1 MEAMIFA
8 AGLGTRL
15 QPLTNDRPKALV
27 EVCGQTLLHHCITML
42 ESNGA
47 ERIVINVH
55 HFADKMKNY
64 IGNLKCKADIVI
76 SDESSLLL
84 DTGGGLKKA
93 IGLFSG
99 KEPIVIANVDILTNI
114 DLRQMMKQHID
125 SKADATLAIRQRQSS
140 RQLLFDNDWQLGGWQ
155 NIKTGESIIVSK
167 SNQLKPFAFSGIH
180 IMSPTLFDKFPAD
193 KVFPIIPHYLNLAKE
208 YKIIGYQHDN
218 DYWFDAGSV
227 EKIAEAEKFLNT
239 NKY

>member
-15 QPLTNDRPKALV
+15 RPLTNDRPKALV
-27 EVCGQTLLHHCITML
+27 EVCGKTLLQHCIEML
-42 ESNGA
+42 IGNGA
-47 ERIVINVH
+47 TRIVINVH
-55 HFADKMKNY
+55 HFAEMMKTH
-64 IGNLKCKADIVI
+64 IANLKYNIDIQI
-76 SDESSLLL
+76 SDESQLLL

-114 DLRQMMKQHID
+114 DLRQMMQQHID

-140 RQLLFDNDWQLGGWQ
+140 RQLLFDTDWQLGGWQ

-167 SNQLKPFAFSGIH
+167 SKQLKPFAFSGIH

-193 KVFPIIPHYLNLAKE
+193 EVFPIIPHYLSLAKKH
-208 YKIIGYQHDN
+208 KIIGYQHDN

>member
-15 QPLTNDRPKALV
+15 RPLTNDRPKALV
-27 EVCGQTLLHHCITML
+27 DVCGQTLLQHCITML
-42 ESNGA
+42 ENNGA
-47 ERIVINVH
+47 DRIVVNVH

-64 IGNLKCKADIVI
+64 IGNLKCKADIAI
-76 SDESSLLL
+76 SDESGLLL

-93 IGLFSG
+93 VSLFSG

-114 DLRQMMKQHID
+114 NLRKMMQQHID

-140 RQLLFDNDWQLGGWQ
+140 RVLLFDSQMQLGGWQ
-155 NIKTGESIIVSK
+155 NVKTGESIIVSNCK
-167 SNQLKPFAFSGIH
+167 ELKPFAFSGIH
-180 IMSPTLFDKFPAD
+180 IMSPSLFSQFPAD
-193 KVFPIIPHYLNLAKE
+193 EVFPIIPHYLNLAKSH
-208 YKIIGYQHDN
+208 KIVGYQHDS

-227 EKIAEAEKFLNT
+227 EKIAEAESYLKR
-239 NKY
+239 KP

>member
-15 QPLTNDRPKALV
+15 RPLTNDKPKALV
-27 EVCGQTLLHHCITML
+27 EVCGQTLLQHCITML
-42 ESNGA
+42 ENNGA
-47 ERIVINVH
+47 KRIVVNVH
-55 HFADKMKNY
+55 HFADKMKDF
-64 IGNLKCKADIVI
+64 IGSLKCKADISI
-76 SDESSLLL
+76 SDESNLLL

-99 KEPIVIANVDILTNI
+99 SEPIVIANVDILTNI
-114 DLRQMMKQHID
+114 NLRQMMQQHID

-140 RQLLFDNDWQLGGWQ
+140 RVLLFDSQMQLGGWK
-155 NIKTGESIIVSK
+155 NIKTGESIIVS
-167 SNQLKPFAFSGIH
+167 NETELKQFAFSGIH

-193 KVFPIIPHYLNLAKE
+193 EVFPIIPHYLKLAKNH
-208 YKIIGYQHDN
+208 KIVGYQHDN

-227 EKIAEAEKFLNT
+227 EKIAEAERFLSNS
-239 NKY
+239 KS

>member
-15 QPLTNDRPKALV
+15 RPLTKDRPKALV
-27 EVCGQTLLHHCITML
+27 EVCGKTLLKHCIEML
-42 ESNGA
+42 ISNGA
-47 ERIVINVH
+47 TRIVINVH
-55 HFADKMKNY
+55 HFAEMMKEYISNLNY
-64 IGNLKCKADIVI
+64 NIDIQI
-76 SDESSLLL
+76 SDESQLLL

-114 DLRQMMKQHID
+114 NLRQMMQQHID

-140 RQLLFDNDWQLGGWQ
+140 RVLLFDNQMQLGGWQ
-155 NIKTGESIIVSK
+155 NVKTGESIIVSHSK
-167 SNQLKPFAFSGIH
+167 ELKPFAFSGIH
-180 IMSPTLFDKFPAD
+180 IMSPSLFNIFPD
-193 KVFPIIPHYLNLAKE
+193 DEVFPIIPHYLKLAE
-208 YKIIGYQHDN
+208 SHKIIGYQHDD

-227 EKIAEAEKFLNT
+227 EKIAEAEKFLIS
-239 NKY
+239 KE

>member
-15 QPLTNDRPKALV
+15 RPLTNDRPKALV
-27 EVCGQTLLHHCITML
+27 EVCGQTLLQHCITML

-47 ERIVINVH
+47 NRIVINVH
-55 HFADKMKNY
+55 HFADKMKDY
-64 IGNLKCKADIVI
+64 IGNLKCKADIAI
-76 SDESSLLL
+76 SDESNLLL

-114 DLRQMMKQHID
+114 NLRQMMQQHID

-140 RQLLFDNDWQLGGWQ
+140 RVLLFDDQKQLGGWQ
-155 NIKTGESIIVSK
+155 NIKTGESIIVSD
-167 SNQLKPFAFSGIH
+167 NAELKPFAFSGIH
-180 IMSPTLFDKFPAD
+180 IMSPTLFDKFPTD
-193 KVFPIIPHYLNLAKE
+193 EVFPIIPHYLKLAKN
-208 YKIIGYQHDN
+208 YKIVGYQHDS

-227 EKIAEAEKFLNT
+227 EKIAEVERFLSKSEN
-239 NKY
+239 

>member
-15 QPLTNDRPKALV
+15 RPLTNDRPKALV
-27 EVCGQTLLHHCITML
+27 EVCGQTLLQHCITML

-47 ERIVINVH
+47 NRIVVNVH
-55 HFADKMKNY
+55 HFADKMKDY
-64 IGNLKCKADIVI
+64 ISSLKCNADIAI
-76 SDESSLLL
+76 SDESNLLL

-93 IGLFSG
+93 ISLFSG

-114 DLRQMMKQHID
+114 NLRQMMQQHID

-140 RQLLFDNDWQLGGWQ
+140 RVLLFDSHMQLGGWQ
-155 NIKTGESIIVSK
+155 NVKTNESIIVSQ
-167 SNQLKPFAFSGIH
+167 NTELKPFAFSGIH
-180 IMSPTLFDKFPAD
+180 IMSPSLFNKFPD
-193 KVFPIIPHYLNLAKE
+193 DEVFPIIPHYLNLAKN
-208 YKIIGYQHDN
+208 YKIIGYQHDS

-227 EKIAEAEKFLNT
+227 EKIAEAEKFLN
-239 NKY
+239 NC

>member
-15 QPLTNDRPKALV
+15 RPLTNDRPKALV
-27 EVCGQTLLHHCITML
+27 DVCGQTLLQHCITML
-42 ESNGA
+42 ENNGA
-47 ERIVINVH
+47 DRIVINVH
-55 HFADKMKNY
+55 HFADKMKDY
-64 IGNLKCKADIVI
+64 IGNLKCKADIAI

-114 DLRQMMKQHID
+114 DLRKMMQQHID
-125 SKADATLAIRQRQSS
+125 SKAGATLAIRDRKSS
-140 RQLLFDNDWQLGGWQ
+140 RQLLFDADWQLGGWQ
-155 NIKTGESIIVSK
+155 NNKTGESIIVSQSK
-167 SNQLKPFAFSGIH
+167 KLKPFAFSGIH
-180 IMSPTLFDKFPAD
+180 IISPSLFGKFPAD
-193 KVFPIIPHYLNLAKE
+193 VVFPIIPHYLKLAE
-208 YKIIGYQHDN
+208 NHKIIGYCHDS

-227 EKIAEAEKFLNT
+227 EKIAEAEKFLNS
-239 NKY
+239 KE